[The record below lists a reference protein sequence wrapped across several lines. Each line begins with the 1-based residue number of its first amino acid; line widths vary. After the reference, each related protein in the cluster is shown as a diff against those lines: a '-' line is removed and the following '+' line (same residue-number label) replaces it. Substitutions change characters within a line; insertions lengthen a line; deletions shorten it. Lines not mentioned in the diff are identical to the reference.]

1 MFMIPFNILKITLLK
16 SLFET
21 SITFISCVFRIRK
34 DFDIKLNLLMLQ
46 IRELS
51 PRKRSGILNNNQ
63 TVFSRHFMSIDK
75 FNPYYFPLR
84 LL

>member
-1 MFMIPFNILKITLLK
+1 MIPFNILKITLLK

-21 SITFISCVFRIRK
+21 SITFISWVLRIRK
-34 DFDIKLNLLMLQ
+34 DFDIKLNPLMLQ
-46 IRELS
+46 IRKLS

-63 TVFSRHFMSIDK
+63 AVFSRHFMSTDK
-75 FNPYYFPLR
+75 VNPYYCPLR